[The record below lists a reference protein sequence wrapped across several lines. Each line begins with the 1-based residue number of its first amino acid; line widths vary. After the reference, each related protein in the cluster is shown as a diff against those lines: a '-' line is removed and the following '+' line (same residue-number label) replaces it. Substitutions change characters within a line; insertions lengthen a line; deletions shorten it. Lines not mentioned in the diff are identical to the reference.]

1 MGFPAEI
8 SPCISTGRK
17 TSYSYSGMLRIC
29 STCLMLLPCRVQTWF
44 CVFAVEEGSP
54 RPREKNCA
62 FGCWLSSAVSP
73 LMLGRL
79 QLHRSCILG
88 DAYATPEPTPSMVAR
103 ADLRRFQAAIWCSD
117 PDLIPNEAII
127 RIPEHVDSLGD
138 NNLFLRPD
146 QIIHHDLPMLLYKIE
161 IEILEIHDWNDSSSS
176 DDSGNLPDCVLS
188 DYDDEDDYPGFHQA
202 SRSHPRPRQPV
213 FRTPGYGSGSAAAG
227 GSGEGPSSDAPTA
240 GLALG

>member
-1 MGFPAEI
+1 MTPV
-8 SPCISTGRK
+8 
-17 TSYSYSGMLRIC
+17 
-29 STCLMLLPCRVQTWF
+29 LPLN
-44 CVFAVEEGSP
+44 P
-54 RPREKNCA
+54 
-62 FGCWLSSAVSP
+62 
-73 LMLGRL
+73 
-79 QLHRSCILG
+79 
-88 DAYATPEPTPSMVAR
+88 
-103 ADLRRFQAAIWCSD
+103 DLRRFQEAIWCSD

-176 DDSGNLPDCVLS
+176 DDSGNLPECVLS

-202 SRSHPRPRQPV
+202 SRSHPRTRQPV
-213 FRTPGYGSGSAAAG
+213 SWTPGYGSGSAAAG

>member
-1 MGFPAEI
+1 MA
-8 SPCISTGRK
+8 
-17 TSYSYSGMLRIC
+17 
-29 STCLMLLPCRVQTWF
+29 
-44 CVFAVEEGSP
+44 
-54 RPREKNCA
+54 
-62 FGCWLSSAVSP
+62 
-73 LMLGRL
+73 
-79 QLHRSCILG
+79 
-88 DAYATPEPTPSMVAR
+88 AR
-103 ADLRRFQAAIWCSD
+103 ADLRCFQAAIWCSD

-127 RIPEHVDSLGD
+127 HIPTHVDSLGD

-146 QIIHHDLPMLLYKIE
+146 QIIHRDLPLLRYKIE

-176 DDSGNLPDCVLS
+176 DDSGNLHDRVLS